1 MAAFGQRSRRSGE
14 GPLFRTRPTSSVP
27 SDGTVADILDA
38 RARRREA
45 RPPCPCRIH
54 KWTRLFAVLAGL
66 PARGLQLPKEQLSTD
81 SLQDIPGAICIVTS
95 VTVTQMFGSRLDPGI
110 IGSFVRNWHEGVKA
124 SALVLDS
131 LSFVPY
137 RARQQALRLCS

>member
-95 VTVTQMFGSRLDPGI
+95 VTVTQMLDLAAGWIPESLGHSCGI
-110 IGSFVRNWHEGVKA
+110 GTKV
-124 SALVLDS
+124 
-131 LSFVPY
+131 
-137 RARQQALRLCS
+137 